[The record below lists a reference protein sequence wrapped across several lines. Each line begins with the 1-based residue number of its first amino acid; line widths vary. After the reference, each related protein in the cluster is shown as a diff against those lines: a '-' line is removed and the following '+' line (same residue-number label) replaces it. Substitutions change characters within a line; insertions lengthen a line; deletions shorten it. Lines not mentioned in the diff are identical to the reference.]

1 MSKKL
6 TVMVSSTVY
15 GVEELL
21 DRVYSLLTAFGYEVW
36 MSHKGTVPVSSNETA
51 FESCLKAVEKCDLF
65 LGIITPQYGSGVDA
79 TGLSITHQE
88 MKKAIELNKPRWF
101 LAHDHVVFARKLLND
116 LWCVDDDENARDE
129 NGKRVK
135 GPFVGTEG
143 RSKLKLSRK
152 ASSISDI
159 RVIQMYEDAT
169 MEQLPQ
175 DDRQGNWVQKF
186 DRDDDANLFV
196 VAQFSRYQ
204 DVEQRLTEH
213 FQNVSQ
219 VSASVGARHE

>member
-79 TGLSITHQE
+79 TGLSITHKE

-101 LAHDHVVFARKLLND
+101 LAHDQVVFARRLLMD
-116 LWCVDDDENARDE
+116 LGYKTQEQRSE
-129 NGKRVK
+129 LTLRK
-135 GPFVGTEG
+135 G
-143 RSKLKLSRK
+143 
-152 ASSISDI
+152 AASISNI
-159 RVIQMYEDAT
+159 KVIDLYEDAT
-169 MEQLPQ
+169 MEQLPL

-186 DRDDDANLFV
+186 NRDDDANLFV

-219 VSASVGARHE
+219 VSDSVGASNE

>member
-21 DRVYSLLTAFGYEVW
+21 DRVYSLLTTFGYEVW

-79 TGLSITHQE
+79 TGLSITHKE

-101 LAHDHVVFARKLLND
+101 LAHDQVVFARRLLMD
-116 LWCVDDDENARDE
+116 L
-129 NGKRVK
+129 GYK
-135 GPFVGTEG
+135 T
-143 RSKLKLSRK
+143 
-152 ASSISDI
+152 
-159 RVIQMYEDAT
+159 Q
-169 MEQLPQ
+169 EQLSI
-175 DDRQGNWVQKF
+175 DT
-186 DRDDDANLFV
+186 
-196 VAQFSRYQ
+196 AQRRSI
-204 DVEQRLTEH
+204 H
-213 FQNVSQ
+213 FQY
-219 VSASVGARHE
+219 

>member
-21 DRVYSLLTAFGYEVW
+21 DRVYTLLTAFGYEVW

-65 LGIITPQYGSGVDA
+65 LGIISPQSGSGVDA
-79 TGLSITHQE
+79 TGLSITHKE
-88 MKKAIELNKPRWF
+88 MRKAIELNKPRWF
-101 LAHDHVVFARKLLND
+101 LAHDQVVFARRLLMD
-116 LWCVDDDENARDE
+116 LGYKTQVQ
-129 NGKRVK
+129 
-135 GPFVGTEG
+135 
-143 RSKLKLSRK
+143 RSKLTLRTG
-152 ASSISDI
+152 ASSISNI
-159 RVIQMYEDAT
+159 KVIDLYEDAT
-169 MEQLPQ
+169 MEQLPL

-186 DRDDDANLFV
+186 DRDEDANLFA

-219 VSASVGARHE
+219 MSASVGASHE

>member
-36 MSHKGTVPVSSNETA
+36 MSHKGTVPVFSNQSA
-51 FESCLKAVEKCDLF
+51 FESCIAAVEKCDLF
-65 LGIITPQYGSGVDA
+65 LGIITPQYGSGKEKDK
-79 TGLSITHQE
+79 TELSITHKE
-88 MKKAIELNKPRWF
+88 IKKAIELNKPRWF
-101 LAHDHVVFARKLLND
+101 LAHDQVVFARRLLTD
-116 LWCVDDDENARDE
+116 LGYPDRDA
-129 NGKRVK
+129 
-135 GPFVGTEG
+135 
-143 RSKLKLSRK
+143 RSKLELKKGSK
-152 ASSISDI
+152 SIEDL
-159 RVIQMYEDAT
+159 RVLEMYEDAIRT
-169 MEQLPQ
+169 PEL
-175 DDRQGNWVQKF
+175 DDKAVIERVGNWVQKY
-186 DRDDDANLFV
+186 DQEDDAHLFV

-219 VSASVGARHE
+219 VSASVGVSHE

>member
-21 DRVYSLLTAFGYEVW
+21 DRVYTLLTTFGYEVW

-79 TGLSITHQE
+79 TGLSITHKE

-101 LAHDHVVFARKLLND
+101 LAHDQVVFARRLLMD
-116 LWCVDDDENARDE
+116 LGYKTQEQ
-129 NGKRVK
+129 
-135 GPFVGTEG
+135 
-143 RSKLKLSRK
+143 RSELTLRK
-152 ASSISDI
+152 SAASISNI
-159 RVIQMYEDAT
+159 KVIDLYEDAT

-204 DVEQRLTEH
+204 DVELRLTEH

-219 VSASVGARHE
+219 VSASVGASHE

>member
-79 TGLSITHQE
+79 TGLSITHKE

-101 LAHDHVVFARKLLND
+101 LAHDQVVFARRLLMD
-116 LWCVDDDENARDE
+116 LGYKTQEQRSE
-129 NGKRVK
+129 LTLRK
-135 GPFVGTEG
+135 G
-143 RSKLKLSRK
+143 
-152 ASSISDI
+152 AASISNI
-159 RVIQMYEDAT
+159 KVIDLYEDAT
-169 MEQLPQ
+169 MEQLPL

-219 VSASVGARHE
+219 VSTSVGASHE

>member
-1 MSKKL
+1 MNYEQKAHGD
-6 TVMVSSTVY
+6 
-15 GVEELL
+15 GVIL

-79 TGLSITHQE
+79 TGLSITHKE

-101 LAHDHVVFARKLLND
+101 LAHDQVVFARRLLMD
-116 LWCVDDDENARDE
+116 LGYKTQEQRSE
-129 NGKRVK
+129 LTLRK
-135 GPFVGTEG
+135 G
-143 RSKLKLSRK
+143 
-152 ASSISDI
+152 AASISNI
-159 RVIQMYEDAT
+159 KVIDLYEDAT
-169 MEQLPQ
+169 MEKLPL

-219 VSASVGARHE
+219 VSASVGASHE

>member
-21 DRVYSLLTAFGYEVW
+21 DRVYTLLTTFGYEVW

-65 LGIITPQYGSGVDA
+65 LGIITPQYGSAVDA
-79 TGLSITHQE
+79 TGLSITHKE

-101 LAHDHVVFARKLLND
+101 LAHDQVVFARRLLMD
-116 LWCVDDDENARDE
+116 FGYKTQEQ
-129 NGKRVK
+129 
-135 GPFVGTEG
+135 
-143 RSKLKLSRK
+143 RSKLTLRK
-152 ASSISDI
+152 GAASISNI
-159 RVIQMYEDAT
+159 KVIDLYEDAT
-169 MEQLPQ
+169 MEQLPL

-219 VSASVGARHE
+219 VSASVGASHE

>member
-101 LAHDHVVFARKLLND
+101 LAHDQVVFARRLLMD
-116 LWCVDDDENARDE
+116 LGYKTQEQRSE
-129 NGKRVK
+129 LTLRK
-135 GPFVGTEG
+135 G
-143 RSKLKLSRK
+143 
-152 ASSISDI
+152 AASISNI
-159 RVIQMYEDAT
+159 KVIDLYEDAT
-169 MEQLPQ
+169 MEQLPL

-219 VSASVGARHE
+219 VSASVGASHE

>member
-1 MSKKL
+1 MSKQL

-101 LAHDHVVFARKLLND
+101 LAHDQVVFARRLLID
-116 LWCVDDDENARDE
+116 LGYKTHEQ
-129 NGKRVK
+129 
-135 GPFVGTEG
+135 
-143 RSKLKLSRK
+143 RSKLTLRK
-152 ASSISDI
+152 GASSISNI
-159 RVIQMYEDAT
+159 KVIDLYENAT
-169 MEQLPQ
+169 MEQLPL

>member
-79 TGLSITHQE
+79 TGLSITHKE

-101 LAHDHVVFARKLLND
+101 LAHDQVVFARRLLMD
-116 LWCVDDDENARDE
+116 LGYKTQEQRSALTLR
-129 NGKRVK
+129 K
-135 GPFVGTEG
+135 GAAAI
-143 RSKLKLSRK
+143 SNLK
-152 ASSISDI
+152 
-159 RVIQMYEDAT
+159 VIDLYEDAT
-169 MEQLPQ
+169 MEQLPL

-219 VSASVGARHE
+219 VSASVGASHE

>member
-36 MSHKGTVPVSSNETA
+36 MSHKGTVPVSSSETA

-79 TGLSITHQE
+79 TGLSITHKE

-101 LAHDHVVFARKLLND
+101 LAHDQVVFARRLLMD
-116 LWCVDDDENARDE
+116 LGYKTQEQRSVLTLR
-129 NGKRVK
+129 K
-135 GPFVGTEG
+135 G
-143 RSKLKLSRK
+143 
-152 ASSISDI
+152 AASISNI
-159 RVIQMYEDAT
+159 KVIDLYEDAT
-169 MEQLPQ
+169 MEQLPL

-219 VSASVGARHE
+219 VSDSVGASHE

>member
-79 TGLSITHQE
+79 TGLSITHKE

-101 LAHDHVVFARKLLND
+101 LAHDQVVFARRLLMD
-116 LWCVDDDENARDE
+116 LGYKTQEQ
-129 NGKRVK
+129 
-135 GPFVGTEG
+135 
-143 RSKLKLSRK
+143 RSKLTLRK
-152 ASSISDI
+152 GAASISNI
-159 RVIQMYEDAT
+159 KVIDLYEDAT
-169 MEQLPQ
+169 MEQLPL

-204 DVEQRLTEH
+204 DVELRLTEH

-219 VSASVGARHE
+219 VSASVGASHE

>member
-1 MSKKL
+1 MSKQL

-101 LAHDHVVFARKLLND
+101 LAHDQVVFARRLLID
-116 LWCVDDDENARDE
+116 LGYKTQEQ
-129 NGKRVK
+129 
-135 GPFVGTEG
+135 
-143 RSKLKLSRK
+143 RSKLTLRK
-152 ASSISDI
+152 GASSISNI
-159 RVIQMYEDAT
+159 KVIDLYENAT
-169 MEQLPQ
+169 MEQLPL

>member
-79 TGLSITHQE
+79 TGLSITHKE

-101 LAHDHVVFARKLLND
+101 LAHDQVVFARRLLMD
-116 LWCVDDDENARDE
+116 LGYKTQEQRSE
-129 NGKRVK
+129 LTLRK
-135 GPFVGTEG
+135 G
-143 RSKLKLSRK
+143 
-152 ASSISDI
+152 AASISNI
-159 RVIQMYEDAT
+159 KVIDLYEDAT
-169 MEQLPQ
+169 MEQLPL

-204 DVEQRLTEH
+204 DVELRLTEH

-219 VSASVGARHE
+219 VSDSVGASNE

>member
-21 DRVYSLLTAFGYEVW
+21 DRVYTLLTAFGYEVW
-36 MSHKGTVPVSSNETA
+36 MSHKGTVPVSSRETA
-51 FESCLKAVEKCDLF
+51 FESCLKAVEQCDLF
-65 LGIITPQYGSGVDA
+65 LGIITPQYGSGINAGD
-79 TGLSITHQE
+79 LSITHQE
-88 MKKAIELNKPRWF
+88 MKKAIELSKPRWF

-116 LWCVDDDENARDE
+116 LWYSGDEENARDKNE
-129 NGKRVK
+129 NRVK

-143 RSKLKLSRK
+143 RSKLKLSKK

-169 MEQLPQ
+169 MENLPL
-175 DDRQGNWVQKF
+175 DDRPGNWVQKY

-196 VAQFSRYQ
+196 VSQFSRYQ
-204 DVEQRLTEH
+204 DVEQRLKEH
-213 FQNVSQ
+213 FESHDAVAKRIGGND
-219 VSASVGARHE
+219 E

>member
-79 TGLSITHQE
+79 TGLSITHKE

-101 LAHDHVVFARKLLND
+101 LAHDQIVFARRLLMD
-116 LWCVDDDENARDE
+116 LGYKTQEQRSE
-129 NGKRVK
+129 LTLRK
-135 GPFVGTEG
+135 G
-143 RSKLKLSRK
+143 
-152 ASSISDI
+152 AASISNI
-159 RVIQMYEDAT
+159 KVIDLYEDAT
-169 MEQLPQ
+169 MEQLPL

-219 VSASVGARHE
+219 VSASVGASHE

>member
-51 FESCLKAVEKCDLF
+51 FESCLKSVEKCDLF

-79 TGLSITHQE
+79 TGLSITHKE

-101 LAHDHVVFARKLLND
+101 LAHDQVVFARRLLMD
-116 LWCVDDDENARDE
+116 LGYKTQEQRSE
-129 NGKRVK
+129 LTLRK
-135 GPFVGTEG
+135 G
-143 RSKLKLSRK
+143 
-152 ASSISDI
+152 AASISNI
-159 RVIQMYEDAT
+159 KVIDLYEDAT
-169 MEQLPQ
+169 MEQLPL

-219 VSASVGARHE
+219 VSASVGASHE

>member
-79 TGLSITHQE
+79 TGLSITHKE

-101 LAHDHVVFARKLLND
+101 LAHDQVVFARRLLMD
-116 LWCVDDDENARDE
+116 LGYKTQEQRSE
-129 NGKRVK
+129 LTLRK
-135 GPFVGTEG
+135 G
-143 RSKLKLSRK
+143 
-152 ASSISDI
+152 AASISNI
-159 RVIQMYEDAT
+159 KVIDLYEDAT
-169 MEQLPQ
+169 MEQLPL

-213 FQNVSQ
+213 FKNVSQ

>member
-65 LGIITPQYGSGVDA
+65 LGIITPQYGSGVDKS
-79 TGLSITHQE
+79 GLSITHKE

-101 LAHDHVVFARKLLND
+101 LAHDQVVFARRLLMD
-116 LWCVDDDENARDE
+116 LDFKTQEQ
-129 NGKRVK
+129 
-135 GPFVGTEG
+135 
-143 RSKLKLSRK
+143 RSKLTLRK
-152 ASSISDI
+152 GASSISNI
-159 RVIQMYEDAT
+159 KVIDLYEDAT
-169 MEQLPQ
+169 MENLPL

-204 DVEQRLTEH
+204 DVEQRLTEQ
-213 FQNVSQ
+213 FQNIRQ
-219 VSASVGARHE
+219 VTASVGASHE

>member
-15 GVEELL
+15 GVEEVL

-79 TGLSITHQE
+79 SGLSITHKE

-101 LAHDHVVFARKLLND
+101 LAHDQVVFARRLLMD
-116 LWCVDDDENARDE
+116 LGYKTQEQRSE
-129 NGKRVK
+129 LELRK
-135 GPFVGTEG
+135 G
-143 RSKLKLSRK
+143 
-152 ASSISDI
+152 ASSISNIKVLDL
-159 RVIQMYEDAT
+159 YEDAT
-169 MEQLPQ
+169 MENLPL
-175 DDRQGNWVQKF
+175 DDREGNWVQKF

-213 FQNVSQ
+213 FQNISQ
-219 VSASVGARHE
+219 VTASVGASHE